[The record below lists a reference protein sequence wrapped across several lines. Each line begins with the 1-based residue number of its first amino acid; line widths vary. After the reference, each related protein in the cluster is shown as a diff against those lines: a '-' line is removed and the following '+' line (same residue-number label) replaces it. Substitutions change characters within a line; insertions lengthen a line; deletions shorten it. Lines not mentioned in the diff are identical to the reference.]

1 MPSFLEI
8 VPNFLT
14 HFITST
20 LTHPLSCFLINSVFV
35 FDAGCFVILHLFEA
49 AEEIVWRVKAYTDEC
64 SETVS
69 GTC

>member
-1 MPSFLEI
+1 MPPFLEI

-14 HFITST
+14 HFITPT
-20 LTHPLSCFLINSVFV
+20 PTHRLSYFLINSVFV
-35 FDAGCFVILHLFEA
+35 FDVGCFVILHLFGV
-49 AEEIVWRVKAYTDEC
+49 AEEVVWRVKAYTDEW

>member
-14 HFITST
+14 HFITPT
-20 LTHPLSCFLINSVFV
+20 LTLSCFLINSVFV

-49 AEEIVWRVKAYTDEC
+49 AEEVVWRVKAYTDEC

>member
-20 LTHPLSCFLINSVFV
+20 LTLSCFLINSVFV

-49 AEEIVWRVKAYTDEC
+49 AEEVVWHVKAYTDEC